1 MTINYD
7 LLLDWDGLAEA
18 GPRGPPRGAHRRLS
32 GLGGALVPSPFRM
45 SGGTGSIR

>member
-18 GPRGPPRGAHRRLS
+18 ALAGRREELTDVLAGARS
-32 GLGGALVPSPFRM
+32 WPSPFRM